1 MLKEFRD
8 FLMRGNVMDLAVA
21 VIVGGAFTTIVK
33 SLTTNL
39 INPLLA
45 LFVGK
50 VDLSG
55 IVLTLGTA
63 QFKVGAFLNDVINFI
78 VIAFV
83 IFLLLKGITK
93 LRNLAAHETAAAET
107 PPTKEEEYL
116 KEIRDLLTQQ
126 QQNK

>member
-1 MLKEFRD
+1 MLKEFRE
-8 FLMRGNVMDLAVA
+8 FLLRGNVMDLAVA

-63 QFKVGAFLNDVINFI
+63 RFKVGSFLNDVINFVI
-78 VIAFV
+78 IAFV

-93 LRNLAAHETAAAET
+93 LRELGHHETVTEE
-107 PPTKEEEYL
+107 PVPTKEEEYL
-116 KEIRDLLTQQ
+116 KEIRDLLAQQ
-126 QQNK
+126 RNK

>member
-1 MLKEFRD
+1 MLKEFRE
-8 FLMRGNVMDLAVA
+8 FLLRGNVMDLAVA

-63 QFKVGAFLNDVINFI
+63 RFKVGSFLNDVINFVI
-78 VIAFV
+78 IAFV

-93 LRNLAAHETAAAET
+93 LRELGHHEAVAEE
-107 PPTKEEEYL
+107 PVPTKEEAYL
-116 KEIRDLLTQQ
+116 KEIRDLLAQ

>member
-8 FLMRGNVMDLAVA
+8 FILRGNVMDLAVA

-55 IVLTLGTA
+55 IVLTLGSA
-63 QFKVGAFLNDVINFI
+63 QFKVGSFLNDVINFI
-78 VIAFV
+78 IIAFV
-83 IFLLLKGITK
+83 IFLLLKGLTK
-93 LRNLAAHETAAAET
+93 LRHLAAHETIEEEAV
-107 PPTKEEEYL
+107 PTKEEEYL
-116 KEIRDLLTQQ
+116 KEIRDLLVQ
-126 QQNK
+126 QQNKH